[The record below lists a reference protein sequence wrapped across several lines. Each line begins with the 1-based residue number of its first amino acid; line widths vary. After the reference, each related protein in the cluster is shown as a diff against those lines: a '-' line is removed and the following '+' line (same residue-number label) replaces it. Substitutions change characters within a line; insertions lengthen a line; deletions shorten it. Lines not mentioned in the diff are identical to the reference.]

1 MPSVSTVMDPSR
13 IALYL
18 PVQLTRMPLV
28 VLERISPSISGQV
41 RYPDAVADS
50 PCTAWK

>member
-1 MPSVSTVMDPSR
+1 MEPSSST
-13 IALYL
+13 LYL
-18 PVQLTRMPLV
+18 PVRLTRMPLG